1 MQKLPI
7 GIQSFPKLR
16 SEGWLYVDK
25 TPLIAQLVAQGN
37 YYFLSRPRRFGKS
50 LLISTL
56 KEFFSGNQELFRGL
70 WIEGRA
76 NWAQHPVLHFDF
88 AGADFKELGLAQSLA
103 NQLAQLA
110 DQHQITLQGRG
121 LAGQLKELIK
131 QLAKLRGQVV
141 ILIDEYDRPI
151 TEYLTDLARAEEN
164 RETLKDFFSVIK
176 PSDEHI
182 RFFFMTGVTKF
193 SKVSMFSGFNNLDD
207 ITHNPNYATLL
218 GYTQGELEHYFANHL
233 AHVAEL
239 TGTPREALLEKIK
252 AWYNGYYWLG
262 REKVYN
268 PFSILQFFG
277 NSGKFGN
284 YWFETGTPTFL
295 VKLLNEKFVYD
306 VDDVLADESIFSNFR
321 LDELDPISLLLQAG
335 YLTIKKE
342 RGEFYTLGYPNHEVR
357 KSLVQHLL
365 AGYTRQ
371 TTPSVRPLAWKMQ
384 EAFRQHDVD
393 RAMTLL
399 NSIFANIPHQ
409 IFDQKAESFYHAVI
423 FLCFLLMGY
432 DIAAEVAT
440 AQGRIDAVVQTDT
453 SVYLLEFKVGG
464 SPEAALA
471 QIHAR
476 RYYEKYLHL
485 GKSIYLLGISCQ
497 DKGPKA
503 WKLEEL
509 AVS

>member
-16 SEGWLYVDK
+16 SQDFLYIDK
-25 TPLIAQLVAQGN
+25 TEHIYRLAQLK

-56 KEFFSGNQELFRGL
+56 KEFFLGNEALFRGL
-70 WIEGRA
+70 WIEGRV

-88 AGADFKELGLAQSLA
+88 AGASFKKLGLEKALA
-103 NQLAQLA
+103 LQLGEMAADYQIELA
-110 DQHQITLQGRG
+110 KADI
-121 LAGQLKELIK
+121 ASQLKELIEK
-131 QLAKLRGQVV
+131 LAKLRGQVV

-151 TEYLTDLARAEEN
+151 TEYLTDLPRAEAN
-164 RETLKDFFSVIK
+164 REIMKDFFSVIK

-182 RFFFMTGVTKF
+182 RFFLMTGVTKF
-193 SKVSMFSGFNNLDD
+193 SNFSMFSGFNNLDD
-207 ITHNPNYATLL
+207 ITYNPHYATLL
-218 GYTQGELEHYFANHL
+218 GYTQGELEHYFADYL
-233 AHVAEL
+233 AHVAAQ
-239 TGTPREALLEKIK
+239 TATPREVLLDKIK
-252 AWYNGYYWLG
+252 AWYNGYYWRG
-262 REKVYN
+262 GETVYN

-295 VKLLNEKFVYD
+295 VKLLNEKFAYA

-321 LDELDPISLLLQAG
+321 LDELDPTSLLLQAG
-335 YLTIKKE
+335 YLTIKEE

-371 TTPSVRPLAWKMQ
+371 TTPSVRPLVWKMQ

-399 NSIFANIPHQ
+399 NSIFANIPYQ
-409 IFDQKAESFYHAVI
+409 IFAEKAESFYHAI
-423 FLCFLLMGY
+423 IYLSFLLMGY

-453 SVYLLEFKVGG
+453 AVYLMEFKVGD
-464 SPEAALA
+464 SPQAALA

-476 RYYEKYLHL
+476 KYYEKYLHL
-485 GKSIYLLGISCQ
+485 GKTIYLLGISCQ
-497 DKGPKA
+497 DKGLST

-509 AVS
+509 AAH